1 MKRKINKPNGCLAI
15 AIFLAGSL
23 FLQPQSLMAQD
34 STVAV
39 EETAI
44 PSKPKPVKNTFQS
57 VWIIDNQ
64 TVMVPVKKTFE
75 MDIQHRFGT
84 VENGYEDFWGF
95 FAPSNIR
102 IGFSYVPVNK
112 LNVGLGFTKT
122 TASIIPGQSISNV
135 AGPLWDGSVKYSI
148 ITQTKGVYPV
158 SVSYYGN
165 LAISTKKDPN
175 HDIYRDTNS
184 IGKKTTLLGLSTDR
198 LTYFHQLIIARKITD
213 KLSVQVAPSISHH
226 NVVNGYFT
234 KLNDSTLEVKPDM
247 KFDHFAI
254 AFSARYKLTDV
265 TSVMVN
271 YDQPITKHVS
281 NNPNPSLS
289 FGLEFNTSS
298 HSFQVF
304 ATNYFYLVP
313 QINNLYNA
321 NSPFKYTDAAGSK
334 IEGGKFL
341 IGFNI
346 TRLWNY

>member
-1 MKRKINKPNGCLAI
+1 MVLAACLTSCLI
-15 AIFLAGSL
+15 L
-23 FLQPQSLMAQD
+23 FQSKLTAQD
-34 STVAV
+34 STVVAA
-39 EETAI
+39 EESTE

-64 TVMVPVKKTFE
+64 TVLVPIKKTFE

-112 LNVGLGFTKT
+112 LNVGIGFTKT
-122 TASIIPGQSISNV
+122 TASIIPEQGTSSVN
-135 AGPLWDGSVKYSI
+135 GPLWDGSLKYSI

-158 SVSYYGN
+158 SITYYVN
-165 LAISTKKDPN
+165 AAYNTKKDKAK
-175 HDIYRDTNS
+175 DVYRNYS
-184 IGKKTTLLGLSTDR
+184 DR
-198 LTYFHQLIIARKITD
+198 LSYFHQLIIARKVTD
-213 KLSVQVAPSISHH
+213 KLSVQVAPSVSHH
-226 NVVNGYFT
+226 NVVNGYFV
-234 KLNDSTLEVKPDM
+234 KLNDSTLKVKPDM
-247 KFDHFAI
+247 KFDHFAV
-254 AFSARYKLTDV
+254 AVSARYKLTDV
-265 TSVMVN
+265 TSVMIN
-271 YDQPITKHVS
+271 YDQPITKHTS

-298 HSFQVF
+298 HSFQLF

-313 QINNLYNA
+313 QINNLYNS
-321 NSPFKYTDAAGSK
+321 NPPFTYTDAANNR

>member
-1 MKRKINKPNGCLAI
+1 MKRKLYIPKRRVKIAALLLSCLLLVQGI
-15 AIFLAGSL
+15 LT
-23 FLQPQSLMAQD
+23 AQD
-34 STVAV
+34 STVVA
-39 EETAI
+39 EESSAPTKA
-44 PSKPKPVKNTFQS
+44 KPVKNTFQS

-64 TVMVPVKKTFE
+64 TVLVPVKKTFE

-84 VENGYEDFWGF
+84 VKKGYEDFWGF

-112 LNVGLGFTKT
+112 LNVGVGFTKT
-122 TASIIPGQSISNV
+122 TAAIIPEQGVSSVN
-135 AGPLWDGSVKYSI
+135 GPLWDGSLKYSI
-148 ITQTKGVYPV
+148 ITQTKGIYPV
-158 SVSYYGN
+158 SVTYYVN
-165 LAISTKKDPN
+165 AAYNTKKDKAK
-175 HDIYRDTNS
+175 DVYRNYS
-184 IGKKTTLLGLSTDR
+184 DR
-198 LTYFHQLIIARKITD
+198 LSYFHQLLIARKVTD

-234 KLNDSTLEVKPDM
+234 KLNDSTLKIKPDM

-254 AFSARYKLTDV
+254 ALSARYKLTDV
-265 TSVMVN
+265 TSVMIN
-271 YDQPITKHVS
+271 YDQHITKHVS

-298 HSFQVF
+298 HSFQLF

-313 QINNLYNA
+313 QINSLYNT
-321 NSPFKYTDAAGSK
+321 NSPFKYTDAAGNK
-334 IEGGKFL
+334 VEGGKFL